1 MQKKQCHRFRVLY
14 LFSRIGT
21 KISFGLP
28 NRERDGQQS
37 VKPCEHHGDLGQVA
51 GQIDQREKHGKTGA
65 VGDEFDAAEEY
76 HGAHME
82 AGIHWDGPE
91 ALQRDQNVA
100 DAVQ

>member
-1 MQKKQCHRFRVLY
+1 LHF
-14 LFSRIGT
+14 
-21 KISFGLP
+21 LP
-28 NRERDGQQS
+28 NREHDGQQS
-37 VKPCEHHGDLGQVA
+37 VKASEHHGDLGKIA

-65 VGDEFDAAEEY
+65 VGNEFDAAEED

-82 AGIHWDGPE
+82 AGIHRDGPE